1 MSNHEHLAQYQGQ
14 IVPQSY
20 HVGFVVLSCLVSFVG
35 AASTLELINR
45 RTGFRGWF
53 NNLLLVSSAVTMG
66 GVAIWSMHFVA
77 NRAMELASGEPE
89 MQVSYSPGFTVLS
102 FFVPILVLL
111 AAFTAVGSND
121 HISWWRIAVGGTI
134 CGGAVCGMHYLGNAS
149 IANYHCVY
157 NGVNVAGA
165 AIIAVAAST
174 IALTM
179 FFVFRSMWANA
190 WWKRIISA
198 VILASAVSGMHWC
211 AALGTEYRLISPNK
225 GGTDRDAIVIVVI
238 CLGLA
243 ACLIVAGLVALKAR
257 SMRKSARTAQQINLA
272 AAVFDKQGRVLV
284 DTNGLMPSVV
294 VTDSFLEKDGKS
306 GFSVSH
312 PLFLWMF
319 QASRNWASISSLI
332 GGMKSHLSQL
342 PHSGRGKNGSLGI
355 DLINNLGE
363 LVDDYNVIFR
373 ELFCVAALTLAERL
387 GEPLPSTRVLWDE
400 ILATGAKNEHE
411 HPATNKRART
421 PPDSPVNTTDLA
433 EKGGIERPQEHGRG
447 LLMFLVRRVES
458 DGEVDRLASAG
469 YRFAEVRQ
477 VSGLIRSGMQ
487 IQSPDVESKLRS
499 MATCADQHLES
510 PLAAVS
516 LGFFAI
522 KASID
527 RSGFYLLA
535 QKGAMGSLPSTSLPV
550 AKLEAWHQDLLKRFD
565 GMSVSYILHAIATP
579 AAAEEMMGPREK
591 AFASQLAS
599 TIQRLRSTIQ
609 DPLFDDAV
617 LTSTPLTVP
626 YLDHAGVETT
636 RKLLAFRLLIPLHSA
651 IRSPVCALTPLSLF
665 KVRQLSQQQRLEF
678 VQGVH
683 RDLGPFVKN
692 LPDDAATR
700 RGKTEQRGW
709 SKRLRGTLPE
719 PAMWARGAPV
729 DMDVDDK
736 LISTISHR
744 RLSSCRSDSTADL
757 CPPGSGRSMSL
768 GADDDDKAAADP
780 AAVQRPPTA
789 AAPQPYSGILVSQE
803 VTVHD
808 EAEDTMDYEMYRRSD
823 RSRTTNIW
831 NPAKSSRR
839 LRGTELKPIRPGQT
853 RVMGGWRAALGHS
866 PTFVDVLFAQ
876 CVNSHSWDTEE
887 GVFG

>member
-1 MSNHEHLAQYQGQ
+1 MSTHDHLAPYQAQ

-20 HVGFVVLSCLVSFVG
+20 SVGFVVLSCLVSFVG

-121 HISWWRIAVGGTI
+121 HIAWWRIAVGGTI

-157 NGVNVAGA
+157 NGVNVAGS

-190 WWKRIISA
+190 WWKRILSA

-211 AALGTEYRLISPNK
+211 AALGTEYRLISLNK
-225 GGTDRDAIVIVVI
+225 GATDRDAIVIVVI

-243 ACLIVAGLVALKAR
+243 ACLIVAGLVTLKAR

-284 DTNGLMPSVV
+284 DTNGLMPSMV

-332 GGMKSHLSQL
+332 GGMKLHLSQL
-342 PHSGRGKNGSLGI
+342 PHSGRGKNDGSLGI
-355 DLINNLGE
+355 HLINHLGE
-363 LVDDYNVIFR
+363 LMDDYNVIFR

-400 ILATGAKNEHE
+400 ILATGAKNERE
-411 HPATNKRART
+411 
-421 PPDSPVNTTDLA
+421 PDSPANTTDLA
-433 EKGGIERPQEHGRG
+433 EKGGLGRPQEHGRG

-458 DGEVDRLASAG
+458 DREADRLAAAG
-469 YRFAEVRQ
+469 YRFADVRQ

-487 IQSPDVESKLRS
+487 IQSPDVESKLRR
-499 MATCADQHLES
+499 MATCAVQHLEEC

-516 LGFFAI
+516 LGFFGV
-522 KASID
+522 KASVD

-535 QKGAMGSLPSTSLPV
+535 QKGALDLLPSASLPV
-550 AKLEAWHQDLLKRFD
+550 TKLEAWHQDVLKRFD
-565 GMSVSYILHAIATP
+565 GMSVSYILHAMATP
-579 AAAEEMMGPREK
+579 AAEETMAPREK
-591 AFASQLAS
+591 AFASQFAS
-599 TIQRLRSTIQ
+599 AIQRLRSTIQ

-617 LTSTPLTVP
+617 LTASPLPVP
-626 YLDHAGVETT
+626 HLDHAGIETT
-636 RKLLAFRLLIPLHSA
+636 RKLLAFRLLIPLHRA
-651 IRSPVCALTPLSLF
+651 ISSPGCELTPLSLF

-683 RDLGPFVKN
+683 RELGPFVKN
-692 LPDDAATR
+692 LPDDAAR
-700 RGKTEQRGW
+700 REEREQRSW
-709 SKRLRGTLPE
+709 STRLRGTLPE
-719 PAMWARGAPV
+719 PTWAKGAPMEVV
-729 DMDVDDK
+729 DDDK

-744 RLSSCRSDSTADL
+744 RLSSCRSLQTDSTADL
-757 CPPGSGRSMSL
+757 CTPGGRGRSMSL
-768 GADDDDKAAADP
+768 GADDDNDDK
-780 AAVQRPPTA
+780 

-808 EAEDTMDYEMYRRSD
+808 EAEDMDAVHVDYEMYEHAG
-823 RSRTTNIW
+823 RSRTNTIW
-831 NPAKSSRR
+831 NPATRSRR
-839 LRGTELKPIRPGQT
+839 RITLGTELKPIRPGQT
-853 RVMGGWRAALGHS
+853 RVLGGRRAALVGHS

-876 CVNSHSWDTEE
+876 CVASHSMDTEE